1 MQASLGAKE
10 QTVGQA
16 QPRTLGARLRGF
28 VAAWQERRTL
38 ARELSSLDD
47 RELSDIGLMRWQ
59 VPVFVKAHPTADR
72 LLAEMLARLGL
83 EADEAL
89 NSRLLHDDVYRS
101 CALCREHGRCRRWL
115 STAGAVAAA
124 PAFCPNA
131 WTFRQMLQAKGAA
144 SQAAPNPSGGN

>member
-1 MQASLGAKE
+1 MQASLGAKG
-10 QTVGQA
+10 QTMEQA
-16 QPRTLGARLRGF
+16 QPRTFAGRVRGF
-28 VAAWQERRTL
+28 IAAWQERRTL
-38 ARELSSLDD
+38 ARELASLDD

-59 VPVFVKAHPTADR
+59 VPLFVKAYPTADR
-72 LLAEMLARLGL
+72 LLGEMLARLGL

-115 STAGAVAAA
+115 STVGAVAAP

-131 WTFRQMLQAKGAA
+131 WTFRQMLQAKWAA
-144 SQAAPNPSGGN
+144 SQAAPNPSGSN